1 MPASTNLD
9 DLANEVKVL
18 DNKLLLLKGTLAG
31 WQRSGNSYPDF
42 DYFVTNWGE
51 FVYPPFD
58 SAGFERASTLSLGSG
73 AWTTVVF
80 DNAIWNTGIV
90 DYSTAVGLFRF
101 LKPSNGKVFLIQGR
115 CEYNENSSCNFRAV
129 EVTSYPSTVDVVM
142 SQINKGAIIQTFSYL
157 YRPPDGSSAF
167 SIQVFREA
175 IATFVLSF
183 ASFSIWEVGR
193 V

>member
-58 SAGFERASTLSLGSG
+58 SAGFERVSTLALSSG

-101 LKPSNGKVFLIQGR
+101 LKPSNGKVFLMQGR
-115 CEYNENSSCNFRAV
+115 CEYNDNSS
-129 EVTSYPSTVDVVM
+129 
-142 SQINKGAIIQTFSYL
+142 G
-157 YRPPDGSSAF
+157 
-167 SIQVFREA
+167 
-175 IATFVLSF
+175 
-183 ASFSIWEVGR
+183 
-193 V
+193 

>member
-1 MPASTNLD
+1 MPVSTNAD
-9 DLANEVKVL
+9 DLAIHL
-18 DNKLLLLKGTLAG
+18 DKLKMNVDRLSGTLAG

-58 SAGFERASTLSLGSG
+58 SAGFERVSTLALSSG

-115 CEYNENSSCNFRAV
+115 CEYNENSSGNFRAV